1 MYKRDVQVG
10 WAATLTFMR
19 SPMRKIEE
27 LVPDSIAIL
36 GVPTDATKGS
46 RPGTRF
52 GPRAIRTSS
61 GYFAYHLNS
70 SARAE
75 LIDVE
80 SGRTYRRK
88 GDPLVFDVGDS
99 VLFPTDVE
107 KSRQSVAADVA
118 GIVERKAF
126 PVILGGDHYI
136 SLPGVQ
142 GLIAGMNRR
151 GEKPK
156 IGFIHVDAHL
166 DAKDENAIM
175 GRHCNSTQVR
185 RIAELPE
192 VDPKNMV
199 LVGLK
204 EMSSRDQW
212 DFIRES
218 GINTFSSTDV
228 HKQGAY
234 EVTRKALEIAEKG
247 TTAIYV
253 SLDID
258 VVDNA
263 FVPGTGAIVLDG
275 ITSLQFLEI
284 ARGLGDASI
293 AALDLVEVAPAYD
306 PGEYTQR
313 LAASAVFYTIAPRIL
328 DVSTPASDF

>member
-1 MYKRDVQVG
+1 MYQRDVQVG

-19 SPMRKIEE
+19 APYRKIDE
-27 LVPDSIAIL
+27 LAAGSIAVL

-52 GPRAIRTSS
+52 GPRSIRTSS

-80 SGRTYRRK
+80 SGRIYRRK
-88 GDPLVFDVGDS
+88 GDTMVFDVGDS

-107 KSRQSVAADVA
+107 KSRKSVAGDVS
-118 GIVERKAF
+118 GIVERGAF

-142 GLIAGMNRR
+142 GLIDGMVRR

-156 IGFIHVDAHL
+156 IGFIHVDAHI

-192 VDPKNMV
+192 VDPRNMV

-204 EMSSRDQW
+204 DMSSRDQW
-212 DFIRES
+212 DFIQES
-218 GINTFSSTDV
+218 GITTFSSADV
-228 HKQGAY
+228 HKLGGY
-234 EVTRKALEIAEKG
+234 GVTRKAVEIASRG
-247 TTAIYV
+247 TNAIYV

-258 VVDNA
+258 VVDNSFA
-263 FVPGTGAIVLDG
+263 PGTGAVVLDG

-284 ARGLGDASI
+284 ARALGDAQI
-293 AALDLVEVAPAYD
+293 AAIDLVEVAPAYD

-313 LAASAVFYTIAPRIL
+313 LAASAIFYTIAPRIL
-328 DVSTPASDF
+328 DVSKPTS